1 MMESFF
7 YERSAAVTPSD
18 NPSANL
24 FVDDGFPHARALYI
38 GGSGSLSVVT
48 AGGDTVTFAN
58 VAVGELRLAVRQ
70 VKATGTSASGI
81 VSLY

>member
-1 MMESFF
+1 MESYF
-7 YERSAAVTPSD
+7 YERAAAVTPSD
-18 NPSANL
+18 NANASL

-70 VKATGTSASGI
+70 VKAAGTTASSI